1 MAEVEEIE
9 LMLRTIFAGLK
20 DLSILTNHSSKES
33 LGKMRFIRKFFI
45 AIVLSSIVYLNSQ
58 NSFAGKTENVSFGD
72 FFGSSEPYDGLIAIA
87 QDQNFFAQNGI
98 NLTITDYPT
107 ATYALNAALNNQV
120 DFAISSEYSFVAT
133 NAINQGNLRIV
144 ATIDKADAAIIVAR
158 TDKGINN
165 ITDLNGKKIGLTF
178 QIISQFYLSRFLEL
192 NKINSQN
199 VTLVN
204 LAPADY
210 VNAIVNGT
218 VDAIITTKSYL
229 APIEDQ
235 LPTDIIEGS
244 VQNGQQLDVVLS
256 CQNNWITA
264 NPELV
269 KRFLKALNQAETYLV
284 NNPSKAEAIVQKQL
298 NVTGTLGA
306 EIWSDH
312 QFSLSLDQSLIA
324 SMQDEAQWLI
334 QNNLTNSTAIP
345 NFQNYIYVTGLEAV
359 NPEAVNIAG

>member
-1 MAEVEEIE
+1 
-9 LMLRTIFAGLK
+9 
-20 DLSILTNHSSKES
+20 
-33 LGKMRFIRKFFI
+33 
-45 AIVLSSIVYLNSQ
+45 
-58 NSFAGKTENVSFGD
+58 
-72 FFGSSEPYDGLIAIA
+72 
-87 QDQNFFAQNGI
+87 
-98 NLTITDYPT
+98 
-107 ATYALNAALNNQV
+107 
-120 DFAISSEYSFVAT
+120 
-133 NAINQGNLRIV
+133 
-144 ATIDKADAAIIVAR
+144 
-158 TDKGINN
+158 
-165 ITDLNGKKIGLTF
+165 
-178 QIISQFYLSRFLEL
+178 
-192 NKINSQN
+192 
-199 VTLVN
+199 
-204 LAPADY
+204 
-210 VNAIVNGT
+210 
-218 VDAIITTKSYL
+218 
-229 APIEDQ
+229 
-235 LPTDIIEGS
+235 